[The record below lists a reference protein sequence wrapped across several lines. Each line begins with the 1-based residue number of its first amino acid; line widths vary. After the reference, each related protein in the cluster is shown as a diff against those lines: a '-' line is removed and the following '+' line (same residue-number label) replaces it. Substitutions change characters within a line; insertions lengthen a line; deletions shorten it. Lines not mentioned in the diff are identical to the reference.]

1 MFLEPATKW
10 QDCFKPH
17 SGYRGSLSLWEI
29 PLPDWKL
36 EWHVLSKHVEL
47 VSHSF
52 PASPSSSGQIP
63 SHARPAVEC
72 ADFPRWGDSKER
84 GWSGDPSPRTCGD
97 KVTFPNSS
105 RPSGPPSS
113 GVLSG
118 HREVSSGT
126 GLWRRP
132 AGSSPA
138 TRAYSA
144 ACWSLRPP
152 IRHSLH
158 LPRCLGWSL
167 CTVL

>member
-1 MFLEPATKW
+1 M
-10 QDCFKPH
+10 
-17 SGYRGSLSLWEI
+17 
-29 PLPDWKL
+29 
-36 EWHVLSKHVEL
+36 LSKYVEL

-52 PASPSSSGQIP
+52 PPLPFILPTNSKPCTT
-63 SHARPAVEC
+63 AVEC

-84 GWSGDPSPRTCGD
+84 GWSREPSPRTCGD

-105 RPSGPPSS
+105 CPYGPPSS
-113 GVLSG
+113 GVLSR
-118 HREVSSGT
+118 HPVVSSGA
-126 GLWRRP
+126 GLWRCP

-158 LPRCLGWSL
+158 LPRCLGSSVSSL
-167 CTVL
+167 SCDQPLLPTAITPCSTPLLQPQG